1 MDGKKKVL
9 VLDDVAEIR
18 AAVSAVLRH
27 YNINVAG
34 ARTVEEAETL
44 VDSAGMSQSRFPYDL
59 LIVDLHLEG
68 KSGVDFIRNVR
79 EKRKSKVPVL
89 VISGTADS
97 ERVQE
102 VGKLGVNG
110 FLVKPFTAES
120 LWERAGPLLKDKRS

>member
-1 MDGKKKVL
+1 MDEKKKAL

-34 ARTVEEAETL
+34 ARSVEEEETL
-44 VDSAGMSQSRFPYDL
+44 VDSAGMGHTRFPYDL

-68 KSGVDFIRNVR
+68 KSGVEFIRNVR

-89 VISGTADS
+89 VISGTADP

-120 LWERAGPLLKDKRS
+120 LWERVSPLLKDKRS

>member
-27 YNINVAG
+27 YNVNVAG
-34 ARTVEEAETL
+34 ARSVEEAETL
-44 VDSAGMSQSRFPYDL
+44 IDSSGLGQNRFPYDL
-59 LIVDLHLEG
+59 LIIDLHLEG
-68 KSGVDFIRNVR
+68 KSGMEFLRNVR

-102 VGKLGVNG
+102 AGKLGVNG
-110 FLVKPFTAES
+110 FLVKPFTAEA
-120 LWERAGPLLKDKRS
+120 LWDRVGPLLKDKSA